1 MAMRDFSHFVK
12 HNAGVAGMDLALE
25 GVSCAGCVARIERGL
40 FALPDVTKARVN
52 LTERR
57 LAVEWNDGAID
68 PAKIVDRITELGY
81 RAHPYEAAGVETAE
95 AEETRFL
102 LRCLGVAAF
111 AAMNVML
118 LSVSVWSGN
127 VSDISPEQ
135 RDFFHWLSALIALPA
150 SAYAGQPFFRSAWRA
165 LKARRTNMDVPIS
178 IGVILALGLSVFETW
193 HHAEHAY
200 FDASVMLLTFLLAGR
215 YLDQS
220 MRRRTA
226 AIATNLAALRADMA
240 TKIIGGE
247 LVESPV
253 AAIAPGDIVLVRP
266 GERIA
271 VDGVVTGGT
280 SEIDNSLVTG
290 ETAYLAARPGTEVF
304 SGTLNVSGLLRIQ
317 ATKPASGSLLDEID
331 KLLRKAT
338 DERTRYIRLAD
349 RAASLY
355 APVVHTTALLTL
367 FGWLAFGVGLHDSIV
382 IAISVL
388 IITCP
393 CALGLAIPAV
403 QVVVVGSLFRAGVL
417 LNRGDA
423 LERLAVVDTV
433 VFDKTGTLTLP
444 EPEVANASDVDA
456 QTLQLA
462 GRIALGSRHPLAAAL
477 ARAVGAREP
486 LAAVVEEAG
495 RGVRSIVDGK
505 SLKLG
510 SAEFCDA
517 HKQAAEV
524 NAAWP
529 DASVIA
535 FAHGSS
541 RAVFAFRQR
550 LRPDAADVIGGLR
563 RAGYR
568 VAILSGDRKEAVADV
583 ASALQVV
590 AWQAGLSPAE
600 KITRIEAMRRAGQR
614 VLMVGDG
621 LNDAPSLAAAD
632 VSMSPV
638 SATHLAQAAA
648 DAIFLGDNLAPVA
661 TALELSRRAFR
672 VMTQNLW
679 LAVIY
684 NAIALPVAIAGFVT
698 PLIAAA
704 AMSGSS
710 ILVTVNALRARAV
723 RAGRTAEERAS
734 WKS

>member
-1 MAMRDFSHFVK
+1 MRDFSHFVK
-12 HNAGVAGMDLALE
+12 HNAGTAGMDLALE
-25 GVSCAGCVARIERGL
+25 GVSCAGCIAKIERGL
-40 FALPDVTKARVN
+40 FALPDVTRARVN

-57 LAVEWNDGAID
+57 LAVEWTDGAID
-68 PAKIVDRITELGY
+68 PAKIVDRIAELGY
-81 RAHPYEAAGVETAE
+81 RAHPYEAASAE
-95 AEETRFL
+95 KSEIAETRLL

-127 VSDISPEQ
+127 ASDISPEQ

-150 SAYAGQPFFRSAWRA
+150 AAYAGQPFFRSAWRA
-165 LKARRTNMDVPIS
+165 LKARHTNMDVPIS
-178 IGVILALGLSVFETW
+178 IGVILALALSVYETA

-240 TKIIGGE
+240 TKVVGDE

-253 AAIAPGDIVLVRP
+253 ATIAPGDLILVRP

-271 VDGVVTGGT
+271 VDGVVIGGS

-290 ETAYLAARPGTEVF
+290 ESAYLVAQPGTAVF
-304 SGTLNVSGLLRIQ
+304 SGTLNVSGLLRIT
-317 ATKPASGSLLDEID
+317 ATKPVTGSLLDEID
-331 KLLRKAT
+331 KLLQKAT
-338 DERTRYIRLAD
+338 AERSRYVRLAD
-349 RAASLY
+349 RAAGLY
-355 APVVHTTALLTL
+355 APVVHATALLTL
-367 FGWLAFGVGLHDSIV
+367 LGWLILGGAGLHDSIV

-393 CALGLAIPAV
+393 CALGLAIPVV
-403 QVVVVGSLFRAGVL
+403 QVVAVGALFRAGVL

-423 LERLAVVDTV
+423 LERLANVDTI

-444 EPEVANASDVDA
+444 EPEVANASDIDVP
-456 QTLQLA
+456 TLQLA
-462 GRIALGSRHPLAAAL
+462 GRLALGSRHPLAAAL
-477 ARAVGAREP
+477 AKAVGAREP
-486 LAAVVEEAG
+486 LSAVVEQAG
-495 RGVRSIVDGK
+495 KGVLGMVDREP
-505 SLKLG
+505 LRLG
-510 SAEFCDA
+510 SVDFCDA
-517 HKQAAEV
+517 RAPAAQI
-524 NAAWP
+524 NADYP

-535 FAHGSS
+535 FSHGKN
-541 RAVFAFRQR
+541 RVVFAFRQR
-550 LRPDAADVIGGLR
+550 LRPDAAAVVGELK

-568 VAILSGDRKEAVADV
+568 LAILSGDRRDAVADV
-583 ASALQVV
+583 AASLAID
-590 AWQAGLSPAE
+590 AWQAGLSPAG
-600 KITRIEAMRRAGQR
+600 KIACIEDMRKAGQR

-621 LNDAPSLAAAD
+621 LNDAPSLAAAN

-648 DAIFLGDNLAPVA
+648 DAIFLGERLEPVA
-661 TALELSRRAFR
+661 TALKVSRRAFR

-684 NAIALPVAIAGFVT
+684 NAIALPVAIAGLVT

-710 ILVTVNALRARAV
+710 ILVTANALRARATKTTN
-723 RAGRTAEERAS
+723 A
-734 WKS
+734 

>member
-1 MAMRDFSHFVK
+1 MRDFSYFVK

-25 GVSCAGCVARIERGL
+25 GVSCAGCVAKIERGL

-57 LAVEWNDGAID
+57 LAVEWTDGAMD
-68 PAKIVDRITELGY
+68 PARIVDRITELGY

-95 AEETRFL
+95 AVETRFL
-102 LRCLGVAAF
+102 LRCLGVATF

-135 RDFFHWLSALIALPA
+135 RDLFHWLSALIALPA

-165 LKARRTNMDVPIS
+165 LKARHTNMDVPIS
-178 IGVILALGLSVFETW
+178 IGVILALGLSVYETW
-193 HHAEHAY
+193 HHAQHAY

-240 TKIIGGE
+240 TKIIGDE

-253 AAIAPGDIVLVRP
+253 ATIVAGDLVLVRP

-271 VDGVVTGGT
+271 VDGGVIGGA

-290 ETAYLAARPGTEVF
+290 ETAWLAAGPGTAVF
-304 SGTLNVSGLLRIQ
+304 SGTLNVSGLLRIK

-338 DERTRYIRLAD
+338 EQRTRYVRLAD
-349 RAASLY
+349 RAASHY

-367 FGWLAFGVGLHDSIV
+367 FGWLAFGTALHDSIV

-403 QVVVVGSLFRAGVL
+403 QVVAVGALFRAGVL

-423 LERLAVVDTV
+423 LERLATVDTI

-462 GRIALGSRHPLAAAL
+462 GRLALGSRHPLAAAL
-477 ARAVGAREP
+477 AKAVRARDP
-486 LAAVVEEAG
+486 LADVIEEAG
-495 RGVRSIVDGK
+495 RGVRSIVDGRPT
-505 SLKLG
+505 KLG
-510 SAEFCDA
+510 SPDFCA
-517 HKQAAEV
+517 AGTQAAEV
-524 NAAWP
+524 TAAYP
-529 DASVIA
+529 NASVIA
-535 FAHGSS
+535 FSHGKS

-550 LRPDAADVIGGLR
+550 LRPDAVEVISGLKK
-563 RAGYR
+563 AGYR
-568 VAILSGDRKEAVADV
+568 VAILSGDRNEAVADV
-583 ASALQVV
+583 ASSLSVN
-590 AWQAGLSPAE
+590 AWQAGLSPSE
-600 KITRIEAMRRAGQR
+600 KIDRIEDMRRAGRR

-621 LNDAPSLAAAD
+621 LNDAPALAAAN

-661 TALELSRRAFR
+661 TALKLSRHAFR

-684 NAIALPVAIAGFVT
+684 NAVALPVAIAGFVT

-710 ILVTVNALRARAV
+710 ILVTANALRARAA
-723 RAGRTAEERAS
+723 RGANS
-734 WKS
+734 